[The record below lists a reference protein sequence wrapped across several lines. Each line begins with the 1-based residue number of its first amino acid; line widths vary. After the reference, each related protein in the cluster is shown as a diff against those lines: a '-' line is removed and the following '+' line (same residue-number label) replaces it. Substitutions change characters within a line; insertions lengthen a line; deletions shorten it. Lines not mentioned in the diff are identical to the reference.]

1 MPLASVVCS
10 CSKEFS
16 PASEVL
22 AHLSDRK
29 SGCEFTYELA
39 ASILEQVQDR
49 QDRIST
55 TTLTA
60 KCIRSEVLKRKEP
73 YTESLQK
80 QWAAFRGT
88 LYHGQL
94 EWHAKEDSI
103 AEARYHMVIDGL
115 GPFSGSPDLLDPKA
129 GVLYDYKTNKEN
141 PRFAYPWPDHVEQ
154 VNINRWLVDH
164 ATTVEWQGSTY
175 NLVPAAPVRDIF
187 VPKEWHSLVLVYID
201 DKGPKPLTC
210 TRSEEVLCKNGNKR
224 KARVP
229 DIWSDDRVE
238 ALVRRKY
245 AAAKQALTGNEIP
258 DIPEAF
264 RYWEHPLCA
273 YCPVK
278 GRCVELELQHH
289 NN

>member
-10 CSKEFS
+10 CSREFT

-22 AHLSDRK
+22 SHLADRK

-49 QDRIST
+49 EDRIST

-60 KCIRSEVLKRKEP
+60 KCIRSEALKRKEP
-73 YTESLQK
+73 YTESLAK

-94 EWHAKEDSI
+94 EWHAQEGSI
-103 AEARYHMVIDGL
+103 AEARFHLDIDGL
-115 GPFSGSPDLLDPKA
+115 GLFSGSPDLLDPKA
-129 GVLYDYKTNKEN
+129 GILYDYKTNKEN

-154 VNINRWLVDH
+154 VNINRWLVDQ
-164 ATTVEWQGSTY
+164 ATRAEYQGEEYDLTD
-175 NLVPAAPVRDIF
+175 PVVRRRF
-187 VPKEWHSLVLVYID
+187 VPTEWHSLVLVYID

-210 TRSEEVLCKNGNKR
+210 TRSEKVLCKNGATRN
-224 KARVP
+224 ARVP

-238 ALVRRKY
+238 DLVRRKY
-245 AAAKQALTGNEIP
+245 AAARQALSSPEVPAIP
-258 DIPEAF
+258 PAF
-264 RYWEHPLCA
+264 AYWQHPLCGF
-273 YCPVK
+273 CPVK
-278 GRCVELELQHH
+278 QRCVDLYV
-289 NN
+289 NNN